1 MDIPT
6 PFGSEAYAIDD
17 GIVRIGG
24 LFHSAYSD
32 GVVQVGKTYIQTLVY
47 ICQLWK
53 LSSYVVSFIDWC
65 LSIIIIIILFFVH

>member
-32 GVVQVGKTYIQTLVY
+32 GVVQVRVLLQWITGMYTYE
-47 ICQLWK
+47 
-53 LSSYVVSFIDWC
+53 
-65 LSIIIIIILFFVH
+65 